1 MDEVKIWAIEG
12 SKAVELER
20 AEKAETEK
28 ILEDTLVS
36 NPGLLMSGLTLVGRQ
51 TPTQGGPLDLL
62 GVDEAGKL
70 VVFELKRGTL
80 SRDAVAQV
88 IDYTSDLAAK
98 GLEDLTRHISTRS
111 GQHGIQKI
119 DDLEEWF
126 SNQFP
131 ERDLDS
137 LLPPRMVLVGL
148 GADDATSRM
157 VEFLSNTGVDI
168 SLLTFHGFISEGKT
182 LLGKQVEGRAAN
194 VTSVPVSN
202 AKRPSRQE
210 KLRIY
215 DERAAALGVTEL
227 VNGVREMFR
236 RSLRFQSES
245 ASVAAKSRRNF
256 RLSGGAYAFIDLD
269 GENEGIKVGFHPVAV
284 DLVLDEFNCLKGRIP
299 FDSPVSAN
307 APHTDRVD
315 YEVIFPLNSVEDWES
330 RREVLT
336 ELTEKVNA
344 AYQAKNEAS

>member
-12 SKAVELER
+12 SGAVELER

-28 ILEDTLVS
+28 TLEDILVS
-36 NPGLLMSGLTLVGRQ
+36 NPGLLMEGLTLVGRQ

-62 GVDEAGKL
+62 GVDDEGKL
-70 VVFELKRGTL
+70 IVFELKRGTL
-80 SRDAVAQV
+80 SRDAIAQV
-88 IDYTSDLAAK
+88 VDYASSLNTM
-98 GLEDLTRHISTRS
+98 GLDSLVEHIVTRS
-111 GQHGIQKI
+111 GEQGIQKI
-119 DDLEEWF
+119 EDLGEWY
-126 SNQFP
+126 SNRFP
-131 ERDLDS
+131 DGDLAL

-148 GADDATSRM
+148 GTDSTTNRM
-157 VEFLSNTGVDI
+157 VEFLANTGVKI
-168 SLLTFHGFISEGKT
+168 SLFTFHGFISEGKT
-182 LLGKQVEGRAAN
+182 LLAKQVEGSASN
-194 VTSVPVSN
+194 ITSAPTRNS
-202 AKRPSRQE
+202 KGLSRRE
-210 KLRIY
+210 KLRMY
-215 DERAAALGVTEL
+215 DERAAELGVSEL
-227 VNGVREMFR
+227 VNGVREMFKK
-236 RSLRFQSES
+236 SLHFQSES

-256 RLSGGAYAFIDLD
+256 RLSRGAYAFIDLD

-284 DLVLDEFNCLKGRIP
+284 DLVLDEFNGLKGRIQ

-336 ELTEKVNA
+336 ELTKKVYT